1 MINLYY
7 IYIFRVKKDGRVIYV
22 GSSRTIGARINEHRR
37 GMREK
42 RREQPIHTYL
52 LLNNI
57 KLIKDVE
64 ISIIDTARTKKESL
78 EKESYYYDLY
88 QKTIANIWRAE
99 EREGK
104 KSPVRQPLK
113 LKGREVF
120 FESQRE
126 AADKL
131 GISRYSVRKMLEKG
145 ELELVNLKYK
155 YLNESTGEKFISG
168 YQLQKRYN
176 LDTKT
181 VNNLS
186 KSGTLILNG
195 MKIKKV

>member
-7 IYIFRVKKDGRVIYV
+7 IYIFRVKKDGRIIYV

-42 RREQPIHTYL
+42 QREQPIHTYL
-52 LLNNI
+52 LLNNL
-57 KLIKDVE
+57 KLIEDIE
-64 ISIIDTARTKKESL
+64 ISIIDTAETKREAL
-78 EKESYYYDLY
+78 EKESYYYDQY
-88 QKTIANIWRAE
+88 RKTIANIWRAE
-99 EREGK
+99 ERDGK

-113 LKGREVF
+113 IKGKEVF
-120 FESQRE
+120 FESQRD
-126 AADKL
+126 AAEKL
-131 GISRYSVRKMLEKG
+131 GVSRYLIKKMLEKG
-145 ELELVNLKYK
+145 ELELVELKFK

-176 LDTKT
+176 LDMKT

-186 KSGTLILNG
+186 KVGTLILNG